1 MPGPA
6 VIHRSGWPWPLDSV
20 QGWFEGLWTGIQGW
34 LHNAVSAITDF
45 ITNSINVVQGWIG
58 AVQVWISS
66 AVTSISNFVVDAVA
80 GVATWIS
87 DAATSTVA
95 FLTEQISAAAKWIS
109 EGVTWTLNTLKGG
122 LEGIIASLS
131 AVAGD
136 IGGAVAGF
144 GTWIA
149 EAVQGSLGWLSGTI
163 WGWIDGAL
171 AWATDSFKWLHG
183 EIVGAVSGIAGSVKT
198 MFDGAVAGIGGA
210 ITGIFEGFIGAFGAF
225 NLGDIMAQTTGIL
238 DQVNATY
245 FAGLEAHSPLTPEE
259 AHDMTH
265 GWMWK
270 QRDMWYQQYIMT
282 LLIEG
287 ASLGQVDG
295 MVHMIL
301 KEPQV
306 ASSLKLAEEWF
317 AAPYTFGYGPR
328 LEQYWNSVF
337 TPLIPPVVDLIQFVV
352 REVITPARFYK
363 IMPYVGFGAEW
374 SAAYWEA
381 HFVLPAPAV
390 LYDAFHRGKISA
402 EELNKYIFWHDYKT
416 EPRPGIRASDVEI
429 MRSTLKTLI
438 PRVDLRYAWE
448 MGEIND
454 EELVARYETL
464 GYEDDAELMAGI
476 QKVRALTE
484 EIGKVRTAWLA
495 DLQDGFISDKV
506 ARANLKTLG
515 HSDLRI
521 DYYISYASL
530 RRERALNK
538 DLLGI
543 YRTNYFKDLL
553 TPEDFEARIY
563 ELIAIPKVAEMFIE
577 KAYASKYAK
586 PKPPQ
591 KTDEDAALKEANKY
605 RISYAR
611 ELYRRYAVEK
621 RDFIEFLTAAG
632 VDPSVAVARADYEEL
647 RLPVPKPLAEVIARR
662 KEEAKLQDLTVR
674 SVVEEYRRFVINAD
688 VLLSRLTE
696 AGLSDVLATARM
708 QLEKIRRPAP
718 AIPAEEIER
727 RRVVSRVLALR
738 TKALVAYYRS
748 YSIDEEGLV
757 GGLVLAGLDPAEA
770 AAMVEYEEARRPRPK
785 PSVEEIEAL
794 REERRIQKLA
804 EVEAL
809 TLFRGQA
816 ISGDELRERLRALDY
831 SEDLVEAITRL
842 EEIKL
847 ALKTAAS

>member
-1 MPGPA
+1 MSGPA

-34 LHNAVSAITDF
+34 IHDAVSAITGFVTGAVRIVKTWIDPVA
-45 ITNSINVVQGWIG
+45 IWIG
-58 AVQVWISS
+58 S
-66 AVTSISNFVVDAVA
+66 AVTSISNFVVDALG
-80 GVATWIS
+80 GVATWIT
-87 DAATSTVA
+87 DAATSTVNYLHDHMMA
-95 FLTEQISAAAKWIS
+95 VGTWIS
-109 EGVTWTLNTLKGG
+109 EGLTWTLNTLKGG
-122 LEGIIASLS
+122 LDAIVATLS
-131 AVAGD
+131 GVAGD
-136 IGGAVAGF
+136 LGSAVAGF
-144 GTWIA
+144 GSWIA
-149 EAVQGSLGWLSGTI
+149 ESVQGSLGWLSNTI

-171 AWATDSFKWLHG
+171 SWASDTFRWLHAELMAG
-183 EIVGAVSGIAGSVKT
+183 IGSVVGSVKGTVEGALSGIAGALSGI
-198 MFDGAVAGIGGA
+198 FDG
-210 ITGIFEGFIGAFGAF
+210 FLGAFGSF
-225 NLGDIMAQTTGIL
+225 NLGAAMAQTTGLL
-238 DQVNATY
+238 DVINTTY
-245 FAGLEAHSPLTPEE
+245 VQGLTAHSPLTPEE
-259 AHDMTH
+259 AHDLTH
-265 GWMWK
+265 EWMWK
-270 QRDMWYQQYIMT
+270 QRDHWYTTYLMA
-282 LLIEG
+282 LGIEG
-287 ASLGQVDG
+287 ASLGQVDAPI
-295 MVHMIL
+295 HML
-301 KEPQV
+301 LQEPQL

-317 AAPYTFGYGPR
+317 AAPYTFGYSER
-328 LEQYWNSVF
+328 LKQYWYSKY
-337 TPLIPPVVDLIQFVV
+337 TPLIPPAVDLIRFVV
-352 REVITPARFYK
+352 REVITPARFYE
-363 IMPYVGFGAEW
+363 IMPFLGFGSEW

-381 HFVLPAPAV
+381 HFILPAPAV
-390 LYDAFHRGKISA
+390 LYDAFHRKKISA

-416 EPRPGIRASDVEI
+416 TPRPGIAVSDVEI

-448 MGEIND
+448 IGQLSD
-454 EELVARYETL
+454 EELVERYETL

-495 DLQDGFISDKV
+495 DLQDGFISDEV

-530 RRERALNK
+530 RRERALTK

-591 KTDEDAALKEANKY
+591 KTDESAALKEANKY
-605 RISYAR
+605 RVSYAR
-611 ELYRRYAVEK
+611 ELYRRYAIEK
-621 RDFIEFLTAAG
+621 NDFITFLIAAG
-632 VDPSVAVARADYEEL
+632 VDPGVAAARADYEEL

-662 KEEAKLQDLTVR
+662 KEEAKLQDLKVR
-674 SVVEEYRRFVINAD
+674 SVVEEYRRFIIDED

-696 AGLSDVLATARM
+696 AGISDVLATARM

-738 TKALVAYYRS
+738 SKALVAYYRS

-785 PSVEEIEAL
+785 PSVEEVEAL

-816 ISGDELRERLRALDY
+816 ITGDELRERLRALDY
-831 SEDLVEAITRL
+831 SEDLVEAIARL

-847 ALKTAAS
+847 ALKMETS